1 MNYDAQQGKRVANE
15 AWRIGEFITSLTAA
29 SEATKLAYG
38 DDVTQFAFWAER
50 GSTTGPELVTRLTLR
65 RYIAHLT
72 TRSLKRRTIARK
84 ASSLRRYFRWL
95 LRLGGIAI
103 NPAADLSAPT
113 SGGRLPTILSTS
125 EITDMLGDSDD
136 SAPSDPLMLRDL
148 MVLEVLYGSGL
159 RVGEFCGLNASD
171 FQPGMENLTV
181 MGKGSK
187 QRRLPLSEPAQ
198 RLLTAWHNGG
208 SRAFDL
214 EVLEAN
220 AVRDEHALVVNR
232 RGNRITGSNI
242 RRILD
247 ERSSTPTHPHA
258 LRHSFAT
265 HLLDGGAD
273 LRVVQELLG
282 HASLSTTQIYT
293 HVSRERLR
301 KVYDT
306 SHPRA

>member
-1 MNYDAQQGKRVANE
+1 MEQGALGTNARDEV
-15 AWRIGEFITSLTAA
+15 WRIDEFITSLTAA
-29 SEATKLAYG
+29 SEATKIAYR
-38 DDVTQFAFWAER
+38 DDMTRFVVWAER
-50 GSTTGPELVTRLTLR
+50 GSIAEPESVTRLSLR
-65 RYIAHLT
+65 RYIAYLT
-72 TRSLKRRTIARK
+72 TRSYARRTIARR

-95 LRLGGIAI
+95 LRLGNIEV
-103 NPAADLSAPT
+103 NPAADLSTPIR
-113 SGGRLPTILSTS
+113 GGRLPTILSTS
-125 EITDMLGDSDD
+125 EVTDMLGDTDD
-136 SAPSDPLMLRDL
+136 FAPTDPLVLRDL
-148 MVLEVLYGSGL
+148 MVLEVMYGSGL

-171 FQPGMENLTV
+171 FQLGMENLIV

-187 QRRLPLSEPAQ
+187 QRRLPLSEPSQ

-208 SRAFDL
+208 SRSFD
-214 EVLEAN
+214 VDVMGTN

-232 RGNRITGSNI
+232 RGNRITSSNI

-265 HLLDGGAD
+265 HLLDGDAD

-282 HASLSTTQIYT
+282 HVSLSTTQIYT
-293 HVSRERLR
+293 HVSREQLR
-301 KVYDT
+301 KVYGI